1 MTKEKQLSLFE
12 KLNDPIYR
20 KELSES
26 SNKKLTSK
34 EFWKKD
40 EKRYLELVEKLN
52 EEHKSIQMSYEK
64 FNKPF
69 TI

>member
-26 SNKKLTSK
+26 LDKKLTSK

-52 EEHKSIQMSYEK
+52 EEHKLIQMSYEK